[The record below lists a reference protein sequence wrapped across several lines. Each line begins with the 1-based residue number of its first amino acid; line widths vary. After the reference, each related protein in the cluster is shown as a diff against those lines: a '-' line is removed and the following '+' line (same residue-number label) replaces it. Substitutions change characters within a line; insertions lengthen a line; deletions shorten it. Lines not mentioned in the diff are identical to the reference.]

1 MILLSGDI
9 ELNPGPT
16 NKSMYPCAMCDLPV
30 TWVFVVT
37 IVVCGITNL
46 VWNSAQ
52 KIMTYY
58 MYNDLVY
65 SGFAA
70 NATV

>member
-1 MILLSGDI
+1 MKETVLFKQTQNRSLIILVILLSGDI

-37 IVVCGITNL
+37 IVVCGLMVDKCT
-46 VWNSAQ
+46 
-52 KIMTYY
+52 
-58 MYNDLVY
+58 
-65 SGFAA
+65 
-70 NATV
+70 